1 LEKKGN
7 GPCARCTR
15 ARVCYSGR
23 RETGER
29 RAHGRS
35 RDPRGGG
42 AATRR
47 RTAGVVDLD
56 LTRGPGDDGCQPG
69 GLHPPSVPSIRRR
82 SRRAS
87 LRRPTPPLTSEPNHF
102 TSGSRQEQPSPP
114 TSGPVLSATRLLA
127 VPRCVRQKQQQQQQV
142 QPSPS
147 PLSATAPPR
156 AGSREGRRRRR
167 ARRRDESLRAWA
179 VSARDLD
186 RIVHML
192 LRSAPFAFFTPLVP
206 GLAPVGSGRRDP
218 GRCCWN

>member
-1 LEKKGN
+1 M
-7 GPCARCTR
+7 CTVHLCTSVLQW
-15 ARVCYSGR
+15 ACGR
-23 RETGER
+23 EAGER
-29 RAHGRS
+29 RAHDRS
-35 RDPRGGG
+35 RRPARWRV
-42 AATRR
+42 ATRR

-69 GLHPPSVPSIRRR
+69 RLHPPSVASIRRR

-167 ARRRDESLRAWA
+167 DESLRAWA
-179 VSARDLD
+179 VSARAIS
-186 RIVHML
+186 IVSYTCFFAL
-192 LRSAPFAFFTPLVP
+192 LALPFFTPLVP

>member
-1 LEKKGN
+1 M
-7 GPCARCTR
+7 
-15 ARVCYSGR
+15 
-23 RETGER
+23 
-29 RAHGRS
+29 
-35 RDPRGGG
+35 
-42 AATRR
+42 
-47 RTAGVVDLD
+47 DLD

-127 VPRCVRQKQQQQQQV
+127 VPRCVRQKQQQQV

-167 ARRRDESLRAWA
+167 DESLRAWA
-179 VSARDLD
+179 VSARAISIVSYTCFFALLPLLFLPPSSLAWRPWVRDGGIQAVAAGIEISRARGLRD
-186 RIVHML
+186 RG
-192 LRSAPFAFFTPLVP
+192 TPSP
-206 GLAPVGSGRRDP
+206 A
-218 GRCCWN
+218 